1 MFVAIVRFILGFLA
15 AALVAGVTQVLFVT
29 GLDGLR
35 IWVPDLIDSMGLLA
49 LLAATQSAVFSLPF
63 ALLAAVVAGWLMVR
77 SRFYF
82 MGVGLA
88 IGLGG
93 FLAQHVGEAGPNTI
107 YNRYALTAYAVSG
120 LAAGFAYWLVGVP
133 KGRTAAR
140 ATAEAKSGTQSGG
153 RDGGA

>member
-1 MFVAIVRFILGFLA
+1 MFVSIVRFILGFLA

-63 ALLAAVVAGWLMVR
+63 AMLAAVMASWLAVR
-77 SRFYF
+77 SRFYY

-107 YNRYALTAYAVSG
+107 YNRYALTAYAISG
-120 LAAGFAYWLVGVP
+120 LAAGFVYWLVGVP
-133 KGRTAAR
+133 KRRKAAPGMP
-140 ATAEAKSGTQSGG
+140 EAKPEPRSGG
-153 RDGGA
+153 GAGA